1 MNLKKLLAAAA
12 VLFLLGSAVFADVRI
27 KDSGDGKV
35 AITFTHKDDAA
46 SEMAVIGSFNS
57 WVEPGVPMARNADGL
72 WELTI
77 EAGLEDEI
85 VYKFFS
91 KGSYIFDFKAPDKK
105 DDGFGGNNG
114 LIIVAEVLAMQAA
127 GGTGAS
133 GGSSSAVVPLLPG
146 ARKKLSFGTFAFVES
161 DTRFDTSGGFDPS
174 KSTVDAKSIWKLEGD
189 VVGKMPAFFEITF
202 FDGSTPVWGA
212 DGLVLP
218 DGTVLPDGLALG
230 DGLEDLA
237 SGFVFNPAF
246 WLGKDADGKDARPA
260 LDKFRFGFDTKYVTY
275 ETGYGETWLPG
286 RESTLWETVA
296 AEKTAADLG
305 YSSFRLGSALREL
318 GDFSFDAALVPNRS
332 LDDFYGL
339 YAYAQAAYGD
349 YELDFQ
355 YDLRS
360 LTKTDPLRIFEV
372 LTRQDFIVGARGYL
386 GMLGLSGQFLL
397 SRFTPGGSAEK
408 LPFTD
413 KMAAALKLDYEDFF
427 EMWDGYLGAS
437 YRGSAA
443 QLLYQDGDGNDAVL
457 GAEETLG
464 LDLGGSI
471 RLGHWMRGKLD
482 AGATLSSVDLFAGN
496 IAVEARPGLAID
508 VSLLAKRPL
517 TAELYADLS
526 YDTLPASGE
535 AAFDFVQA
543 GLAAHAGDL
552 VPGLLE
558 TVDLWYGLSNGATMW
573 NTLLAELG
581 FAKGLTAQLGGGFRS
596 GDAVTNPVGALAG
609 VTWLVPAPAAK
620 SPTVYAQFV
629 WNMDPYD
636 ADALTGFD
644 LTDNLPT
651 SGVAASESEAAFRAG
666 IVWSF

>member
-1 MNLKKLLAAAA
+1 MNLKKLLAAVA
-12 VLFLLGSAVFADVRI
+12 VLFLLGSAAFADVRI
-27 KDSGDGKV
+27 KDEGSGKV

-46 SEMAVIGSFNS
+46 TEMAVIGSFNS
-57 WVEPGVPMARNADGL
+57 WVEPGEPMARNADGL

-77 EAGLEDEI
+77 EASVEDEI

-114 LIIVAEVLAMQAA
+114 LIVVADVLAMQAA
-127 GGTGAS
+127 GVSSAS
-133 GGSSSAVVPLLPG
+133 GGSAAAVVPLLPG
-146 ARKKLSFGTFAFVES
+146 ARKKLAFGTFAFVES
-161 DTRFDTSGGFDPS
+161 DTRFDTTDGFDAVQ
-174 KSTVDAKSIWKLEGD
+174 STVDAKSVWKLEGD

-202 FDGSTPVWGA
+202 FDGSTPVWE
-212 DGLVLP
+212 DGVTP
-218 DGTVLPDGLALG
+218 LG
-230 DGLEDLA
+230 DGLESLA

-246 WLGKDADGKDARPA
+246 WLGAEARPS
-260 LDKFRFGFDTKYVTY
+260 LDKFRFGFDTKYVAY

-286 RESTLWETVA
+286 RESVLWETVEVEGTSA
-296 AEKTAADLG
+296 GLG
-305 YSSFRLGSALREL
+305 YSSFRLGSELREI

-332 LDDFYGL
+332 LNDFYGL
-339 YAYAQAAYGD
+339 YAWAKAAYGD

-360 LTKTDPLRIFEV
+360 LTKTEPLEIFEV
-372 LTRQDFIVGARGYL
+372 LTRQDYIVGARGYI

-397 SRFTPGGSAEK
+397 SRFTPGGTAEA

-413 KMAAALKLDYEDFF
+413 KMAAALKIDYADFF
-427 EMWDGYLGAS
+427 ELWDGYVEAR

-443 QLLYQDGDGNDAVL
+443 QLLYLDADGNAEEL
-457 GAEETLG
+457 GDPETLG

-471 RLGHWMRGKLD
+471 RLGHWLRGKLD

-496 IAVEARPGLAID
+496 IAVAARPGLTVD

-526 YDTLPASGE
+526 YDTVPDAGKD
-535 AAFDFVQA
+535 AFNFIQA

-552 VPGLLE
+552 LPGLLE

-573 NTLLAELG
+573 NSLLAELG
-581 FAKGLTAQLGGGFRS
+581 FAHGISAQIGGGFRS
-596 GDAVTNPVGALAG
+596 GGAVTNPMGALLGAAW
-609 VTWLVPAPAAK
+609 VVPAPQAK

-636 ADALTGFD
+636 AEDITAFD
-644 LTDNLPT
+644 LTDDLPS
-651 SGVAASESEAAFRAG
+651 SGVAASETEAALRFG
-666 IVWSF
+666 ITWNF